1 MFYIEIIAVSGLCIT
16 TTSYFM
22 TNNTISKFLTYFI
35 AGVWIINGLYCKI
48 LNFVP
53 RHQEIVGRILGS
65 DHSRILTIIISVLEI
80 LMAVWIVSKI
90 NSRLNAIAQITIV
103 ATMNIIEFLVVP
115 DQLLWGRFNILFAF
129 IFIFIVY
136 CNEYYFNQKNLKQ
149 T

>member
-1 MFYIEIIAVSGLCIT
+1 
-16 TTSYFM
+16 M
-22 TNNTISKFLTYFI
+22 TNKTISNFLTYCI

-65 DHSRILTIIISVLEI
+65 DHTRILTIIIGVLEI
-80 LMAVWIVSKI
+80 LMAVWIISKI

-115 DQLLWGRFNILFAF
+115 DLLLWGRFNILFAF
-129 IFIFIVY
+129 FFIFIVY
-136 CNEYYFNQKNLKQ
+136 CNQYYFNKKNLKQ

>member
-1 MFYIEIIAVSGLCIT
+1 
-16 TTSYFM
+16 
-22 TNNTISKFLTYFI
+22 
-35 AGVWIINGLYCKI
+35 
-48 LNFVP
+48 
-53 RHQEIVGRILGS
+53 
-65 DHSRILTIIISVLEI
+65 IIIGVLEI

-103 ATMNIIEFLVVP
+103 ATMNIFEFLVVP

-149 T
+149 S